1 MEFEE
6 NMINNRPATQAV
18 MERDELIL
26 REQNALKIFNKNII
40 PWWDRF
46 EQALNPNNQKEM
58 TLYSNFVFKNL
69 DIPKTLIWEQLE
81 NLKYV
86 TFVDEDGAK
95 AYPIC
100 IKPYTDYYIKPDIYE
115 GNKCIKFTQHLV
127 ISKEAEEKL
136 QQFCDEFRNE
146 KRVRIIE
153 QIGHIGYISSR
164 TDDLI

>member
-6 NMINNRPATQAV
+6 NMINKRTAILADI
-18 MERDELIL
+18 ERNELEA
-26 REQNALKIFNKNII
+26 REKNAMKVFNKNVI
-40 PWWDRF
+40 PWWDKF

-58 TLYSNFVFKNL
+58 TIYSNFVFRNL
-69 DIPKTLIWEQLE
+69 DVPKRLIWEQLE

-86 TFVDEDGAK
+86 TFFDEDGVK

-136 QQFCDEFRNE
+136 QQFCDEFRNGN
-146 KRVRIIE
+146 RVRIIKE
-153 QIGHIGYISSR
+153 IGHIGYISSR
-164 TDDLI
+164 TDDLF